1 MRRFWRN
8 IWELLEMIKI
18 GHSVLALPFAFMG
31 AMLAARGLPDGR
43 IIFFILVA
51 MVGARCAAM
60 AFNRLADAPFDA
72 LNPRTAD
79 RALPAG
85 RVSRR
90 GTFILTAISSAVFM
104 GAAAQLNR
112 VCFLLSPLALLVILG
127 YSLTKRF
134 TALSH
139 LVLGLS
145 LGLAPL
151 GGWLAVRG
159 DLGLSVLV
167 LALAVIFWV
176 AGFDVLYALQDEE
189 FDRSVG
195 PVLPAGPAGRRQGPA
210 PGVAVSSGRGR
221 PLRPH
226 RGYGRTGLHLCRGRS
241 LKRPHHVHPALPS
254 LHAGTPAP
262 AAGLF
267 HPQRPGGAGPGP
279 GHLAIPGHLGFWHRR
294 QLPVFALY
302 FQV

>member
-1 MRRFWRN
+1 MPRVWWN

-43 IIFFILVA
+43 TIFFILLA
-51 MVGARCAAM
+51 MVGARSAAM

-85 RVSRR
+85 RVSHRA
-90 GTFILTAISSAVFM
+90 TFILTAMGAAVFM

-112 VCFLLSPLALLVILG
+112 VCFLLSPLVLLVILG

-134 TALSH
+134 TSLTH

-145 LGLAPL
+145 LGIAPV

-159 DLGLSVLV
+159 DLGLPAVVLG
-167 LALAVIFWV
+167 LAVLFWV

-189 FDRSVG
+189 FDRRQGLCSLPVRLGAAPRSSSVG
-195 PVLPAGPAGRRQGPA
+195 SVCSQ
-210 PGVAVSSGRGR
+210 
-221 PLRPH
+221 
-226 RGYGRTGLHLCRGRS
+226 
-241 LKRPHHVHPALPS
+241 HPWP
-254 LHAGTPAP
+254 
-262 AAGLF
+262 
-267 HPQRPGGAGPGP
+267 
-279 GHLAIPGHLGFWHRR
+279 
-294 QLPVFALY
+294 
-302 FQV
+302 